1 MMFNFRQFCRQ
12 QSGTA
17 LTEGL
22 LVFPVMVLAVA
33 ACVEFGFLLHQW
45 NSGAKAMQM
54 GVRKLIVTEPVTSDF
69 DDVFTFNANKTG
81 ELINAS
87 AGVSS
92 SCGAGTGNECN
103 ATIMQRIVE
112 GNREWKGLKAY
123 FPALNVEDIRVT
135 YERSG
140 LGYEGR
146 PDGHIVTVRM
156 ELIRGSVNL
165 PITSTV
171 LHLLDIEFPPF
182 AVTAT
187 SEDLRS

>member
-1 MMFNFRQFCRQ
+1 
-12 QSGTA
+12 

-22 LVFPVMVLAVA
+22 MVFPIMVLAVA

-69 DDVFTFNANKTG
+69 YDVFSFNDNETG

-92 SCGAGTGNECN
+92 TCGAGTGNVCD
-103 ATIMQRIVE
+103 ATIMERIVE
-112 GNREWKGLKAY
+112 GNGAWKGLQAY
-123 FPALNVEDIRVT
+123 FPALLVEDIRVT
-135 YERSG
+135 YERNG

-146 PDGHIVTVRM
+146 PDGPVVSVRM
-156 ELIRGSVNL
+156 ELIRGSINL
-165 PITSTV
+165 PITSSV
-171 LHLLDIEFPPF
+171 LNLLDIEFPPF

>member
-1 MMFNFRQFCRQ
+1 MSNLKNFWKQ

-22 LVFPVMVLAVA
+22 IVFPIMVLAVA

-69 DDVFTFNANKTG
+69 YDVFSFNGNETG

-92 SCGAGTGNECN
+92 TCGAGTGNVCD
-103 ATIMQRIVE
+103 ATIMEHIVE
-112 GNREWKGLKAY
+112 GHGAWKGLQAF
-123 FPALNVEDIRVT
+123 FPALTVEDIRVT
-135 YERSG
+135 YERNG

-146 PDGHIVTVRM
+146 PDGPVVSVRM
-156 ELIRGSVNL
+156 ELIRGSINL

-171 LHLLDIEFPPF
+171 LNLLDIEFPPF

>member
-1 MMFNFRQFCRQ
+1 MLNLKNFWKQ
-12 QSGTA
+12 QSGSA
-17 LTEGL
+17 LSEGL
-22 LVFPVMVLAVA
+22 MVFPIMVLAVA

-69 DDVFTFNANKTG
+69 YDVFQFNGNETG

-87 AGVSS
+87 AGVAST
-92 SCGAGTGNECN
+92 CGAGTGNVCN
-103 ATIMQRIVE
+103 ATIMERIVE
-112 GNREWKGLKAY
+112 GNGSWKGLQAY
-123 FPALNVEDIRVT
+123 FPALAIEDIRVT
-135 YERSG
+135 YERNG

-146 PDGHIVTVRM
+146 PDGPVVSVRM
-156 ELIRGSVNL
+156 ELIRGSINL

>member
-1 MMFNFRQFCRQ
+1 MMFSFRQFCKQ

-92 SCGAGTGNECN
+92 SCGAGTGSQCN
-103 ATIMQRIVE
+103 GTIMRRIVE